1 MVMPFAVPNLS
12 MRVESSGVGRRSRG
26 ASNELA
32 QSSGAPGEA
41 VSQRHAFGVFSPAGR
56 FGSNFASATH
66 PFAMPNLPRRVEF
79 WAHYRRSRS
88 VSNESAQ
95 LSGCAGRR
103 HFPTACLWRFQP
115 GGTVPPFWKQLRR
128 RGNACSLC
136 RFFPGAWNFRG
147 ITAIPAVLRMN
158 RPNPAGA
165 PVETI
170 SQTACL
176 WRFQPGGTIPPFWK
190 QLRKRGN
197 GRSLCLQA
205 LFCAFHR
212 PFPVRAEV

>member
-1 MVMPFAVPNLS
+1 MVVSQTRRTFGVCPYFCGASNESANPAARRPKPFPKRHAFGAYILAERFHRFESNFDGMVMPFAVPNLS

-41 VSQRHAFGVFSPAGR
+41 VSQRHAFGAYILAGRFHR

-103 HFPTACLWRFQP
+103 RFPTACLWRFQP
-115 GGTVPPFWKQLRR
+115 GGTVPPF
-128 RGNACSLC
+128 
-136 RFFPGAWNFRG
+136 
-147 ITAIPAVLRMN
+147 
-158 RPNPAGA
+158 
-165 PVETI
+165 
-170 SQTACL
+170 
-176 WRFQPGGTIPPFWK
+176 
-190 QLRKRGN
+190 
-197 GRSLCLQA
+197 
-205 LFCAFHR
+205 
-212 PFPVRAEV
+212 